1 MVFANREFPAVTLQP
16 PIGAASR
23 QISSKI
29 RAFAKNF
36 TNPHGPA
43 FAAPSAASA
52 PRRAPH
58 RAGKITRPHAA
69 TGATAEPHC
78 AGKIARRHTATG
90 AAPEPHCA
98 GKTARRHAANRG
110 RRRVAF
116 RSPSG
121 GLVSPSFRRKPESGS
136 PTRTPACPGETATQ
150 PNHPKRNAAPS
161 PHPARAT
168 RRRASP
174 PPAPGNAVPFY
185 FRNKLSFPHPYRHSG
200 ALTVIPAP

>member
-58 RAGKITRPHAA
+58 CAGKTTRPHAA

-78 AGKIARRHTATG
+78 AGKTARRHTATG

-98 GKTARRHAANRG
+98 GKTARRHTATGAAPEPHCAGKIARRHAANRG

-116 RSPSG
+116 PIRWFG
-121 GLVSPSFRRKPESGS
+121 
-136 PTRTPACPGETATQ
+136 
-150 PNHPKRNAAPS
+150 
-161 PHPARAT
+161 
-168 RRRASP
+168 
-174 PPAPGNAVPFY
+174 VP
-185 FRNKLSFPHPYRHSG
+185 
-200 ALTVIPAP
+200 VIPAKAGIR